1 MENQDLAAILE
12 NNFLAIIRTSTIF
25 FVAGI
30 ALFNF
35 TDIGKNF
42 SIISLGTAFLLVTAI
57 VVDYFIERYRIGK
70 LGFRPRALVDIVAF
84 LLIGVL
90 FLIAWIIYSA
100 WNTTPSTL
108 NILAQEIEKE
118 IQVANKDLLESIKK
132 IDEKIFNV
140 NQQLYPQLVAQ
151 QTAAQKE
158 AVGQQMPEMDGNI
171 LGKNLAKAALQQ
183 QQQGMVYDAALA
195 GAIAN

>member
-158 AVGQQMPEMDGNI
+158 AVGQQMPEMAGNI

>member
-42 SIISLGTAFLLVTAI
+42 SIISLGTAFLLVMAI
-57 VVDYFIERYRIGK
+57 LVDYFLERYRIGK

-90 FLIAWIIYSA
+90 FLIAWIIYSV

-158 AVGQQMPEMDGNI
+158 AVGQQMPEMAGNI